1 MSPTSKSCLWT
12 DLSHPINNEVI
23 AGWQAASQIDSGACA
38 EEQAAPHMDTGAC
51 AEEQAA
57 PLVDVGASDYQPF
70 LDLIDEMCGLECR
83 LQKLKKNMLSSGAE
97 GCGNGGSDMKN
108 KAVVLVPSAELKEKA

>member
-38 EEQAAPHMDTGAC
+38 EEQAAP
-51 AEEQAA
+51 
-57 PLVDVGASDYQPF
+57 LVDVGASDYQPF
-70 LDLIDEMCGLECR
+70 LDVIDEMCGLECR

>member
-1 MSPTSKSCLWT
+1 MDT
-12 DLSHPINNEVI
+12 
-23 AGWQAASQIDSGACA
+23 GACA
-38 EEQAAPHMDTGAC
+38 EEQAASEMDTGAC

-70 LDLIDEMCGLECR
+70 LDVIDEMCGLECR

-108 KAVVLVPSAELKEKA
+108 QAVVLVPSAELKEKA